1 MTDIR
6 IERMMLENFK
16 CFRHKEIT
24 LSDDVTVIKGRN
36 GVGKTTIAD
45 AILWCLFGKNT
56 QGQSDFCIKTMEDG
70 VEIPH
75 LDHSVEILMSVNG
88 EDYTL
93 KRTLKETWVKKRGSD
108 EQVFKNNTT
117 EYLING
123 EVLTATDY
131 KKKIGALIP
140 EDVFRIVTNPLYFP
154 SLKWQEQRAFL
165 STLADG
171 EIDYSS
177 NGDLLDLHKRLEQ
190 NNEDIISYKKHLSY
204 RIKEVKEKLKQIP
217 VRLEEQ
223 HKALPEKLDWESLQE
238 ESERIL
244 EKCKEVSGQI
254 LTIKSGNG
262 GDFEKEKIRQEL
274 RRVEKDIDLIEE
286 RATRTVREARA
297 DLDAKVNQA
306 RAKFGEISRT
316 KADMDSK
323 IISYDTLVRRCGE
336 TLSKCEDDASEIRR
350 LWAEN
355 QKKFDVGT
363 IETVCPTCGQ
373 CLPDDQLHERIET
386 MRANYNRNQ
395 ERVKQELRDKAETVK
410 KTKADAEKEIENL
423 RQQKDADL
431 ETALRLKNELNDQYA
446 ELSRLEH
453 TQLDTFEDIILGDE
467 QHSALLKEKS
477 VLKEM
482 LDTAG
487 LDGKENEHL
496 AELEKEY
503 SELQER
509 NKELTRQIVTK
520 VQYDR
525 ITSLIEG
532 IGKEQKQLVSTLSE
546 LEQEEDIA
554 RMYQEYQN
562 TILENRINEHF
573 EIVKWKLFKV
583 INNAGDPVIEPYCEC
598 YVNGVAYHDGLNQAA
613 RLNAGLDILNTLC
626 KHYGVSAPIIIDQS
640 ESTLDI
646 RPTKGQ
652 QIRLMVA
659 DCNLEIN

>member
-6 IERMMLENFK
+6 IERMTLENFK
-16 CFRHKEIT
+16 CFRHKEIA

-56 QGQSDFCIKTMEDG
+56 QGQSDFCIKTMEGG
-70 VEIPH
+70 VEFPH

-88 EDYTL
+88 EAYTL
-93 KRTLKETWVKKRGSD
+93 KRTLKETWVKKRGTD

-131 KKKIGALIP
+131 KKKIGSLIP

-154 SLKWQEQRAFL
+154 SLKWQDQRAFL
-165 STLADG
+165 STLAEG
-171 EIDYSS
+171 EIDYSA
-177 NGDLLDLHKRLEQ
+177 NEDLLELHKRLEK

-204 RIKEVKEKLKQIP
+204 RIKEVKDKLKQIP

-238 ESERIL
+238 ENERIL
-244 EKCKEVSGQI
+244 DKCREVSGQI

-297 DLDAKVNQA
+297 ELDSKVNQCRA
-306 RAKFGEISRT
+306 RFGEISRT

-323 IISYDTLVRRCGE
+323 IISYDTLVRRCEE
-336 TLSKCEDDASEIRR
+336 TLSKCEEDAAEIRR
-350 LWAEN
+350 LWSEN
-355 QKKFDVGT
+355 QRKFDVGT

-373 CLPDDQLHERIET
+373 YLPDDQLHERIET
-386 MRANYNRNQ
+386 MRANYNRKQ
-395 ERVKQELRDKAETVK
+395 EKVKQELRDKAESVK
-410 KTKADAEKEIENL
+410 KIKADAEKEIESL
-423 RQQKDADL
+423 GQQKNADL

-446 ELSRLEH
+446 ELTRLEH
-453 TQLDTFEDIILGDE
+453 TPLDTFEDILLGDE
-467 QHSALLKEKS
+467 QHSKLLKEKAE
-477 VLKEM
+477 LKEK
-482 LDTAG
+482 LETAG

-503 SELQER
+503 AELQER
-509 NKELTRQIVTK
+509 NRELTKQIVTK
-520 VQYDR
+520 VQYGR
-525 ITSLIEG
+525 ILSFIEG
-532 IGKEQKQLVSTLSE
+532 IGKEQKELVSTLSE
-546 LEQEEDIA
+546 LEQAEDIA
-554 RMYQEYQN
+554 REYQEYQN

-583 INNAGDPVIEPYCEC
+583 INNAGDPIIEPFCEC

-613 RLNAGLDILNTLC
+613 RLNAGLDIVRTLC
-626 KHYGVSAPIIIDQS
+626 RHYGVTAPIVIDNS
-640 ESTLDI
+640 ESNLNILETES
-646 RPTKGQ
+646 Q
-652 QIRLMVA
+652 QIRLEVC
-659 DCNLEIN
+659 DTNLTIK

>member
-6 IERMMLENFK
+6 IERMTLENFK
-16 CFRHKEIT
+16 CFRHKEIA

-56 QGQSDFCIKTMEDG
+56 QGQSDFCIKTMEGG

-88 EDYTL
+88 EAYTL
-93 KRTLKETWVKKRGSD
+93 KRTLKETWVKKRGTD

-131 KKKIGALIP
+131 KKKIGSLIP

-154 SLKWQEQRAFL
+154 SLKWQDQRAFL
-165 STLADG
+165 STLAEG

-177 NGDLLDLHKRLEQ
+177 NEDLLELHKRLEQ
-190 NNEDIISYKKHLSY
+190 NNEDIIAYKKHLSY
-204 RIKEVKEKLKQIP
+204 RIKEVKDKLKQIP

-238 ESERIL
+238 ENERIL
-244 EKCKEVSGQI
+244 DKCREVSGQI

-297 DLDAKVNQA
+297 ELDSKVNQCRA
-306 RAKFGEISRT
+306 RFGEISRT

-323 IISYDTLVRRCGE
+323 IISYDTLVRRCEE
-336 TLSKCEDDASEIRR
+336 TLSKCEEDAAEIRR
-350 LWAEN
+350 LWSEN
-355 QKKFDVGT
+355 QKKIDVGT

-373 CLPDDQLHERIET
+373 YLPDDQLHERIET
-386 MRANYNRNQ
+386 MRANYNRKQ
-395 ERVKQELRDKAETVK
+395 EKVKQELRDKAESVK
-410 KTKADAEKEIENL
+410 KIKADAEKEIESL
-423 RQQKDADL
+423 GQQKNADL

-446 ELSRLEH
+446 ELTRLEH
-453 TQLDTFEDIILGDE
+453 TPLDTFEDILLGDE
-467 QHSALLKEKS
+467 QHSKLLKEKAG
-477 VLKEM
+477 LKEK
-482 LDTAG
+482 LETAG

-503 SELQER
+503 AELQER
-509 NKELTRQIVTK
+509 NRELTKQIVTK
-520 VQYDR
+520 VQYGR
-525 ITSLIEG
+525 ILSFIEG
-532 IGKEQKQLVSTLSE
+532 IEKEQKELVSTLSE
-546 LEQEEDIA
+546 LEQAEDIA
-554 RMYQEYQN
+554 REYQEYQN

-583 INNAGDPVIEPYCEC
+583 INNAGDPIIEPFCEC

-613 RLNAGLDILNTLC
+613 RLNAGLDIVKCLC
-626 KHYGVSAPIIIDQS
+626 KHYNITAPIMIDNA
-640 ESTLDI
+640 EAVNDI
-646 RPTKGQ
+646 LQTDSQ
-652 QIRLMVA
+652 QIRLEVSRSE
-659 DCNLEIN
+659 LEVV